1 MELRPGLK
9 LKSAGTTAEFIVI
22 RASAGDVDLTCAG
35 APLHPDGAG
44 AASGGDA
51 TGELLIGKRYSDDE
65 GTVELLCVRGG
76 PGPLLLNGRMLAAKA
91 AKALPSSD

>member
-1 MELRPGLK
+1 MELKPGLK

-35 APLHPDGAG
+35 APLNADGSGTAP
-44 AASGGDA
+44 AAEA
-51 TGELLIGKRYSDDE
+51 TGELLVGKRYGDDE

-76 PGPLLLNGRMLAAKA
+76 PGPLLLSGRTLAAKA